1 MQENWIGKSRGLQF
15 CFRLAD
21 AAYRLDMKMERL
33 HNEVAR
39 LWAASGSDDVQA
51 NSPPPTA
58 IDRWRP
64 HVGQFL

>member
-1 MQENWIGKSRGLQF
+1 
-15 CFRLAD
+15 
-21 AAYRLDMKMERL
+21 MKMERL

-39 LWAASGSDDVQA
+39 LWAASGSDDVQL